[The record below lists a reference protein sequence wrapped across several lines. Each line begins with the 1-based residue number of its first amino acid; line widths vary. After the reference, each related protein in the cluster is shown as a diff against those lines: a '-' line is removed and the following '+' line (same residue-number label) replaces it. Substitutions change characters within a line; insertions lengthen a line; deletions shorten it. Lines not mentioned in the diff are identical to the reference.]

1 MALLVDG
8 DLNRVEELKDWDTT
22 VLDVANSE
30 GIDLPAKLRLAWKEI
45 EEEVQGF
52 LLWQEAGEL
61 GQALVDQAMRKWHAL
76 MTLEAVYRDAYFSQ
90 LNDRYEKRWKH
101 YAELAAAQERRYFQL
116 GVATVSKPVRRPERV
131 VVTFGEGTA
140 PAATYWVRA
149 THLDEAGR
157 ESAASEVQMVS
168 SPLPHS
174 MTVGLAYAPAGVTHW
189 NVYVGLES
197 GSMSLQNAAPMVAG
211 GLWVLPE
218 SGVRSGRPPGD
229 GQAADGRIERLPQM
243 RRG

>member
-30 GIDLPAKLRLAWKEI
+30 GIDLAAKLRLAWREI

-61 GQALVDQAMRKWHAL
+61 GQVQVDQAMRKWHAL
-76 MTLEAVYRDAYFSQ
+76 ITLEAVYRDAYFSQ

-101 YAELAAAQERRYFQL
+101 YGELAAAQERRYFQL
-116 GVATVSKPVRRPERV
+116 GVATVTNPVRRPEA
-131 VVTFGEGTA
+131 VTVSFGEGGA
-140 PAATYWVRA
+140 PASTYWVRA
-149 THLDEAGR
+149 THLDARGR

-174 MTVGLAYAPAGVTHW
+174 MTASLAYAPAGVTHW
-189 NVYVGLES
+189 NIYVGLES
-197 GSMSLQNAAPMVAG
+197 GSIGLQNAAPMEAGSAWTLPAG
-211 GLWVLPE
+211 GVK
-218 SGVRSGRPPGD
+218 SGRPPGD